1 MSAVTGGHNAAEK
14 GEEGLSRAERKRR
27 AQEAKQDLAVRK
39 LVQEAVHRANLLGLL
54 AHGLLLDRAADDP
67 MVQVR
72 VQMQAHAL

>member
-1 MSAVTGGHNAAEK
+1 MCATGAVTGSRNTAEK

-39 LVQEAVHRANLLGLL
+39 LVQEAVHRAHLLGLL

-72 VQMQAHAL
+72 L